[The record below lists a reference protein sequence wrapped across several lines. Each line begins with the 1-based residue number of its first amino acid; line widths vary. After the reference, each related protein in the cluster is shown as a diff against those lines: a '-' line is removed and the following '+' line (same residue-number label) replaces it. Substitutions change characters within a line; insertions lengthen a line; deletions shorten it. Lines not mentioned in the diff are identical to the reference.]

1 VIEGVLIAVA
11 LAPVA
16 WAVRG
21 RVMRLALW
29 RRVVLGGM
37 LVLALAGQLVLST
50 RSFPFVDW
58 RMYAS
63 LPHGDPTVFE
73 YDALLRGGG
82 RDALVPGRYMGPESA
97 DRFMEALRRQ
107 VIAGDRE
114 ENAAA
119 LRVLAGMYPGH
130 KVSEVVV
137 YARRVSIASGAEG
150 PRRELWRVR
159 VP

>member
-1 VIEGVLIAVA
+1 MVEAVLIAAV

-16 WAVRG
+16 WALRG
-21 RVMRLALW
+21 PALRLGMW
-29 RRVVLGGM
+29 RRVALGSM

-63 LPHGDPTVFE
+63 RPLGDPVVYE

-107 VIAGDRE
+107 VVAGDRVQ
-114 ENAAA
+114 NAAA
-119 LRVLAGMYPGH
+119 LRVLAGMYRGG
-130 KVSEVVV
+130 VVDSVVV
-137 YARRVSIASGAEG
+137 YARRVSIADGRRG

-159 VP
+159 VS